1 MKKNTL
7 FGTIALLSCV
17 VAVQADIITVKE
29 VGVGA
34 RAYSF
39 ANNYVALSN
48 DMSGIFWN
56 PAALCFLPVRE
67 FQISMDALTNTNTT
81 DFFGTSQKSDVR
93 RFRMTNVGFLT
104 ALPTSRGGLTFA
116 GAFQSPYIFD
126 NNPSFRGS
134 YLTADKQVVQ
144 DTDTYRGY
152 GNLNYWSGAFGVQ
165 VAPGLG
171 VGGALSL
178 VTGTERI
185 KHSFRKWTSG
195 VIVDDAYDNYTDT
208 KERDYLGYD
217 LRAGLL
223 YSFPNKKVR
232 LGARLVIP
240 QTLWFDES
248 STFSG
253 AYKGQL
259 NSSFSGAIGVAG
271 VLPFMTLSS
280 EVRLRAPYDFIN
292 PDEAIP
298 ATSPAHDLKAGAGLG
313 AEIPLSTS
321 NFLLRLGF
329 SWDQYD
335 LYEFAMKY
343 DNEPTGIDTVGDLT
357 GWSTS
362 GYGVTKD
369 RKLFTAGVAYVLSN
383 VSFEASYGYQSW
395 GLSVFNGIR
404 DDSDHLQRFLISMS
418 LRF

>member
-1 MKKNTL
+1 MKKNIL
-7 FGTIALLSCV
+7 FETIAIAGCV
-17 VAVQADIITVKE
+17 SVLYADIITINE

-56 PAALCFLPVRE
+56 PAALSFLPVRE
-67 FQISMDALTNTNTT
+67 FQISTEGLTNTNTT

-93 RFRMTNVGFLT
+93 RFRMTNAGFLT

-126 NNPSFRGS
+126 NNPSFHGS
-134 YLTADKQVVQ
+134 YINTFNEVVQ
-144 DTDTYRGY
+144 DEDTYRGY
-152 GNLNYWSGAFGVQ
+152 GNLNYWSGAFGMQ

-178 VTGTERI
+178 VTGTEKI
-185 KHSFRKWTSG
+185 KHSFLKLTSG
-195 VIVDDAYDNYTDT
+195 VIVNSVDDDYNDT

-232 LGARLVIP
+232 IGARLVIP
-240 QTLWFDES
+240 QTIWFDES

-253 AYKGQL
+253 SYKGQL

-298 ATSPAHDLKAGAGLG
+298 TTSPAHDVKTGAGIG

-321 NFLLRLGF
+321 NFLVRLGF

-362 GYGVTKD
+362 EYGVTKD
-369 RKLFTAGVAYVLSN
+369 RKLLTAGIAYVLSN
-383 VSFEASYGYQSW
+383 ASFEASYGYQSW
-395 GLSVFNGIR
+395 GLSVFKGIR
-404 DDSDHLQRFLISMS
+404 DDSDHLQRFILSMS
-418 LRF
+418 FRF